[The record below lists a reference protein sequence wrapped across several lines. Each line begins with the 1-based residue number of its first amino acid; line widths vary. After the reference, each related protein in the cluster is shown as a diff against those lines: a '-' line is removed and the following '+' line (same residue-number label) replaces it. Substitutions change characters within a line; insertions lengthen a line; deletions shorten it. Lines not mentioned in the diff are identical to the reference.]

1 MFDQRARLRQPSSN
15 IPHPALVSPD
25 RAERNPAWDHVA
37 TRVQTKAAPGK
48 PSPGATAGGDRE
60 ADLHRALTESR
71 PLPNTVRHEFEP
83 RLGFDL
89 SHVRISTGQAAA
101 RAARAIHAR
110 AFTVGHTIVF
120 GEGEYQP
127 HSTEGKHLIAHELAH
142 VIQQTAP
149 PRHKSAHH

>member
-1 MFDQRARLRQPSSN
+1 MYDLALQRQPSIN
-15 IPHPALVSPD
+15 IARKPMVSPH
-25 RAERNPAWDHVA
+25 RADSNPAWDRVA
-37 TRVQTKAAPGK
+37 TRVQAKAAPGK
-48 PSPGATAGGDRE
+48 PSPGAPAGADRE

-71 PLPNTVRHEFEP
+71 PLPNTVRAEFESS
-83 RLGFDL
+83 LGFDL

-101 RAARAIHAR
+101 RAARSIHAR

-127 HSTEGKHLIAHELAH
+127 HSSDGKHLIAHELAH

-149 PRHKSAHH
+149 PRHKAGHH